1 MTIGVRSASIVNRVF
16 LQYLVRKIKGLL
28 MTAITDRITLYLTG
42 DEFILDCRGR
52 AFLIKKD
59 NEEKGQK
66 IPAMKVKDIVVV
78 GRVTLDSR
86 VISLCREESIPI
98 HFFSGR
104 WEYQGSLQ
112 FEPVKNLFIRRAQI
126 HKHFDPH
133 KKLEIAKSIVAGK
146 IKNQQSL
153 LDKYRLGLR
162 IECTEINAVTDL
174 ETLRGIEGA
183 TTRQYY
189 GNFSAI
195 LKHPSFVF
203 VRRTKR
209 PPEDE
214 INAMMSLIYTLLFN
228 EIHSTALLVGFD
240 PAFGYLH
247 DVYYGRPSLIC
258 DLLEEWRPLADRFVI
273 NLINRREVDTDDF
286 RKETDQKGVWLNK
299 DAYPKVIKKWHQF
312 FKVDEQKTNLL
323 IQSITYQ
330 HAVERQVRLF
340 SQHIQDDRECYKPI
354 EL

>member
-1 MTIGVRSASIVNRVF
+1 
-16 LQYLVRKIKGLL
+16 

-42 DEFILDCRGR
+42 DESIIDCRGQ
-52 AFLIKKD
+52 AFLIKKN

-66 IPAMKVKDIVVV
+66 IPAMKVRDIVVT
-78 GRVTLDSR
+78 GHVTLDSR
-86 VISLCREESIPI
+86 IIDLCRGESIPI
-98 HFFSGR
+98 HFLSGK

-133 KKLEIAKSIVAGK
+133 RKLEIAKGIVAGK

-153 LDKYRLGLR
+153 LDKYRLGLK
-162 IECTEINAVTDL
+162 IEYTEISTVTDIRI
-174 ETLRGIEGA
+174 LRGIEGA
-183 TTRQYY
+183 TTKQYY
-189 GNFSAI
+189 GYFPSI
-195 LKHPSFVF
+195 LKHPSFIF
-203 VRRTKR
+203 VCRTKR

-214 INAMMSLIYTLLFN
+214 INALMSLIYTLLFN
-228 EIHSTALLVGFD
+228 EIHSTALLVGLD

-258 DLLEEWRPLADRFVI
+258 DLLEEWRPLADRFVL
-273 NLINRREVDTDDF
+273 NLINRREVDTEDF
-286 RKETDQKGVWLNK
+286 WKETNQKGVWLNK

-340 SQHIQDDRECYKPI
+340 SQYLQGDREDYKTI